1 MSVHLPTK
9 PEFKPLNLRF
19 LLSTAKSLRALK
31 ATNDNGNGFVL
42 GSALGVWMVSTPTV
56 KTPLSLDFE
65 TSVFKKEMIS
75 LTGHDESIVRAERD
89 LFKLLPDAFK
99 GINHIGVIGWG
110 SQGPAQA
117 QFLGRFLGTPTS
129 NVNLLNPLECVRRNL
144 NKSLP
149 PLTIYSSWPAREIF
163 SFLKIDVLKSSETS
177 VLTTGADTIR
187 ALRAEHEMKP
197 FPLLL
202 VALRALNDFEVDERR
217 KGF

>member
-1 MSVHLPTK
+1 
-9 PEFKPLNLRF
+9 
-19 LLSTAKSLRALK
+19 
-31 ATNDNGNGFVL
+31 
-42 GSALGVWMVSTPTV
+42 MVSTPTV

-75 LTGHDESIVRAERD
+75 LTGHDEYI
-89 LFKLLPDAFK
+89 
-99 GINHIGVIGWG
+99 
-110 SQGPAQA
+110 GPAQA
-117 QFLGRFLGTPTS
+117 QFLGRSLGTLTS

-163 SFLKIDVLKSSETS
+163 SLLKIDVLKSSETS

-197 FPLLL
+197 FPLPL